1 MKFDRTTKLLNEK
14 NEEIVIQG
22 RPVLLSDYI
31 EGALLADDPNDGQ
44 QHKKIE
50 RYRLWHKFISSET
63 VALESDEVT
72 LIKELVKH
80 YQPIFIAGRV
90 WDYLEGTVGGE
101 HV

>member
-1 MKFDRTTKLLNEK
+1 MKFDRSTKLLNEK

-22 RPVLLSDYI
+22 NPVLLSDYV
-31 EGALLADDPNDGQ
+31 EGALLGSDQYDG
-44 QHKKIE
+44 HGDKKIE
-50 RYRLWHKFISSET
+50 RYRLWHKLVSSP
-63 VALESDEVT
+63 VVDLEAEEVT
-72 LIKELVKH
+72 LIKDLVKH